1 MHAPHP
7 SNCRDTQTS
16 PAPEAARRP
25 LEDFRIATQ
34 LIDKYRP
41 GLDETIT
48 ESMRERIFFHIDRL
62 RQSFGDIHAV
72 KGMQIIDVA
81 CGSRCYPDN
90 NGGKYDP
97 WMSRLLVSLGATPLG
112 IDIAEQQG
120 EAFRP
125 HQADLTVLD
134 ALASLESSS
143 VDAYYI
149 CAFPTCKA
157 IARIVEKGLTWP
169 AIREN
174 ILSHLNRALKPGG
187 VIIRKFTSADEE
199 LVSNTLKNLS
209 KPAETPAATMPPP
222 YIHTMWRHY
231 EDDDL

>member
-7 SNCRDTQTS
+7 SNGRDTHS
-16 PAPEAARRP
+16 APAQEAARRP

-48 ESMRERIFFHIDRL
+48 ESMRERIFFHIDKL
-62 RQSFGDIHAV
+62 RQTFGDLNEV
-72 KGMQIIDVA
+72 KGKQIIDVA

-90 NGGKYDP
+90 MGGKYDP
-97 WMSRLLVSLGATPLG
+97 WMSRLLVSLGATPIG
-112 IDIAEQQG
+112 IDIAEQQE
-120 EAFRP
+120 EAFTP
-125 HQADLTVLD
+125 HPADLTVPNALTS
-134 ALASLESSS
+134 LASNS

-149 CAFPTCKA
+149 CAFPTRKA
-157 IARIVEKGLTWP
+157 IAHIVEKGLTWP

-187 VIIRKFTSADEE
+187 VVIRKFTSADEE
-199 LVSNTLKNLS
+199 LVAKTLKNIS
-209 KPAETPAATMPPP
+209 KPAEPPQATMPPP
-222 YIHTMWRHY
+222 YIRTMWRHY